1 MVHDE
6 AAAEVTV
13 EMKTLRG
20 LRRHAA
26 AAFLIMLLVMAA
38 AGRAGAEVPERP
50 ISLEIQQRPLKEV
63 LQRIA
68 GQTGYTFIFDSTWS
82 NLPVS
87 VRLEKA
93 NLQTGLRRVLAG
105 VNHAL
110 IYLPDRTIKIII
122 TEKTQAPGGGSA
134 DGSPAR
140 VRRPAA
146 PPPPPPAPEPEPPAA
161 PEQTGPAEESGAGE
175 EAKTNEGQPA
185 AN

>member
-1 MVHDE
+1 MK
-6 AAAEVTV
+6 AA
-13 EMKTLRG
+13 RRF
-20 LRRHAA
+20 RRHAL
-26 AAFLIMLLVMAA
+26 AAFLITLSVMAA
-38 AGRAGAEVPERP
+38 AGRAGAELSERL
-50 ISLEIQQRPLKEV
+50 ITIETQQKPLKEV

-68 GQTGYTFIFDSTWS
+68 GQTGYAFIFDSTWS

-146 PPPPPPAPEPEPPAA
+146 PPPPPAPEPEPPAA
-161 PEQTGPAEESGAGE
+161 PEQTSPPEESAAGDG
-175 EAKTNEGQPA
+175 TNAAEGQPA